1 MQPPSRGRQPG
12 AFDVSSGYWRRT
24 QAHSRYG
31 FRPNLTAFSP
41 FQGGCHGGGGLGG
54 VEWIAS
60 YLNGGWRL
68 NVSLPQLTSGKG
80 NVVADLPE
88 QISLPIIMNQYRHRK
103 VEATL

>member
-1 MQPPSRGRQPG
+1 M
-12 AFDVSSGYWRRT
+12 
-24 QAHSRYG
+24 
-31 FRPNLTAFSP
+31 
-41 FQGGCHGGGGLGG
+41 
-54 VEWIAS
+54 EWIAS

-68 NVSLPQLTSGKG
+68 NVSLPQLMSGKG